1 MRDWTGLLTLLGPYK
16 AGELKQQVKIMSAKG
31 KNNLG
36 LGLHVVGE
44 DNRDHVDIISEL
56 RKDWR
61 VPV

>member
-1 MRDWTGLLTLLGPYK
+1 MTLLGPYK
-16 AGELKQQVKIMSAKG
+16 AGEDKQQVKIMSAKG

-36 LGLHVVGE
+36 LGLHVVGG